1 VRGFLQSDAMHKR
14 RPMPSCGVCPSVLL
28 TRSGIVAKPVIV
40 PSYFFNRR
48 IATPFWCFH
57 TKRCDNIPCG
67 DTHNVGKNRNFRPTS
82 GFGILL
88 EFRMSST
95 ISTVVQFIAL
105 SSGIYLSRRP
115 SRRSAT
121 HQGILFMTA
130 SLDGY
135 AEVNRTEFNCT

>member
-1 VRGFLQSDAMHKR
+1 MGNVTKTLVGTRAWVFAADAMHKR

-40 PSYFFNRR
+40 TSYFFNRR

-57 TKRCDNIPCG
+57 IPCG
-67 DTHNVGKNRNFRPTS
+67 DTHEVGKNRNFRPTS
-82 GFGILL
+82 GLGILL
-88 EFRMSST
+88 EFRVSST

-121 HQGILFMTA
+121 HQESCL
-130 SLDGY
+130 
-135 AEVNRTEFNCT
+135 